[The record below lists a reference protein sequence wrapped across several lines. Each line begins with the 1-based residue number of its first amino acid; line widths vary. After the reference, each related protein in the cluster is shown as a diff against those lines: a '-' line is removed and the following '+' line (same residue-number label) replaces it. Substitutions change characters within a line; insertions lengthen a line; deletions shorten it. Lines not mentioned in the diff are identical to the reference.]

1 LCLDDRHELAA
12 EHQEK
17 KEANDADEEKVDNE
31 RRGLEAA
38 RLHDIVRRAVQE
50 GDEGTACPKQRVSR
64 HQDGEDVDDGPLTG
78 LTEEF
83 DGNETAGEEE
93 NERDNEDAGS
103 YQVTNGAEVR
113 QQNKRDSDRDPE
125 KAGRPRT
132 AKEEQDPA
140 IEQDKRGEDEEVLY
154 DDRDEVRDAASYDRQ
169 DATEEAGE
177 KAESKESRPGQ
188 MAVHPPHAQK
198 GDDVHQRQQSL
209 TGEERSIIHPREP
222 HNLVRSTG
230 AGAKKVK

>member
-1 LCLDDRHELAA
+1 MDLDR
-12 EHQEK
+12 
-17 KEANDADEEKVDNE
+17 
-31 RRGLEAA
+31 
-38 RLHDIVRRAVQE
+38 
-50 GDEGTACPKQRVSR
+50 
-64 HQDGEDVDDGPLTG
+64 

-83 DGNETAGEEE
+83 EGDETTGEEE
-93 NERDNEDAGS
+93 NERDDEDAGS
-103 YQVTNGAEVR
+103 YPVTNGAEVR
-113 QQNKRDSDRDPE
+113 QQNKRDRDRDPE
-125 KAGRPRT
+125 KAGRSRT

-154 DDRDEVRDAASYDRQ
+154 DNRDEVRDAASHDRQ

-177 KAESKESRPGQ
+177 KAEREESRAGQ

-198 GDDVHQRQQSL
+198 GDGVHHGQQSL

-230 AGAKKVK
+230 AAGKK

>member
-1 LCLDDRHELAA
+1 LCLDDRHEFAA

-17 KEANDADEEKVDNE
+17 EEANDADEEKVDNE
-31 RRGLEAA
+31 RRSLEAA

-50 GDEGTACPKQRVSR
+50 RDEGTACAKQRVSS

-83 DGNETAGEEE
+83 DGNETTGEEE
-93 NERDNEDAGS
+93 NERDDEDAGS

-113 QQNKRDSDRDPE
+113 QQNKRDRDRDPE
-125 KAGRPRT
+125 KAGRSRT

-154 DDRDEVRDAASYDRQ
+154 DNRDEVRDAAS
-169 DATEEAGE
+169 
-177 KAESKESRPGQ
+177 
-188 MAVHPPHAQK
+188 
-198 GDDVHQRQQSL
+198 
-209 TGEERSIIHPREP
+209 
-222 HNLVRSTG
+222 
-230 AGAKKVK
+230 